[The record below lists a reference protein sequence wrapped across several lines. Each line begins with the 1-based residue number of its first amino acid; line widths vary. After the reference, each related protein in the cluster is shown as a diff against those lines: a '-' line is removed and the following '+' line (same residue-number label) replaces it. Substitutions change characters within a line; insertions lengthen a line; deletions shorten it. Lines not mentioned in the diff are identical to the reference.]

1 MNKPYRFNKSG
12 LVVFAIGHELDEY
25 IVKQVF
31 EGSKGTEA
39 GVQAGDVI
47 RRINWAPHF
56 FLNIGVINRIV
67 TAKEGK
73 KIKLIV
79 NRSGKREKMKF
90 KLNQRKI
97 DKSRIV
103 NNEN

>member
-1 MNKPYRFNKSG
+1 M
-12 LVVFAIGHELDEY
+12 DEY

-31 EGSKGTEA
+31 EGSKGAEG

-47 RRINWAPHF
+47 RRINWVPHF

-73 KIKLIV
+73 KIKEIGSLYYTV
-79 NRSGKREKMKF
+79 KKSTNKNSNF
-90 KLNQRKI
+90 SRKYPHPRRPRQI
-97 DKSRIV
+97 ESV
-103 NNEN
+103 GSENDDYASLA